1 MKYNPITQE
10 LYTNPGAFLKQLH
23 CPLAK
28 TWEQLDPTSITQ
40 AKLCS
45 TCNRAVYDTA
55 KLSDTEVQAM
65 LQNAPETCLKVDLNQ
80 ENLTI
85 THETYRRK

>member
-1 MKYNPITQE
+1 MKYNPITQQ
-10 LYTNPGAFLKQLH
+10 LFTNTGAFLKELY

-28 TWEQLDPTSITQ
+28 TWEQLEPTSNAQ

-45 TCNRAVYDTA
+45 TCNQAVYDTA
-55 KLSDTEVQAM
+55 KLSDTKVQAM
-65 LQNAPETCLKVDLNQ
+65 LQNATETCLKVDLNQ